1 MRLMEEA
8 QRVAEQER
16 LAEEDRRRAEQERL
30 AAEEDLRRRQRE
42 EEVPPPPSPPLRS
55 IASNHAPGDYYL
67 GSFQETIT
75 PLSTKL

>member
-42 EEVPPPPSPPLRS
+42 EEVPPPFPPSDLLPL
-55 IASNHAPGDYYL
+55 ITH
-67 GSFQETIT
+67 QETIT
-75 PLSTKL
+75 TGLSRRLLLH